1 MYIKEM
7 KMNPQYVIVS
17 SVILLF
23 IFFITIFSSK
33 SFTPYDE
40 KTVFSHMYPYEGFEQ
55 FHHKTEYTL
64 NSTGKDDTMKSFLI
78 GGDSTDC
85 KKVYGL
91 DGLFCSPNAK
101 IDKIDVFGDVKG
113 DPTCSGKSSGLSNSK
128 GALCLNST
136 QLNLLRT
143 RGGNQAG
150 LPSQI
155 GN

>member
-1 MYIKEM
+1 M
-7 KMNPQYVIVS
+7 KMNPQYVIIS
-17 SVILLF
+17 CAILLF

-40 KTVFSHMYPYEGFEQ
+40 KTVFSYMYPYEGFEQ
-55 FHHKTEYTL
+55 FHRKTEYSL

-101 IDKIDVFGDVKG
+101 ADKIDIFSDVKS
-113 DPTCSGKSSGLSNSK
+113 DPTCSGNSSGLSNSK
-128 GALCLNST
+128 GALCLDAT
-136 QLNLLRT
+136 QLNLLKT
-143 RGGNQAG
+143 RGGNQSG

>member
-1 MYIKEM
+1 M
-7 KMNPQYVIVS
+7 KMNPQYVIIS

-55 FHHKTEYTL
+55 FHRKTEYTL
-64 NSTGKDDTMKSFLI
+64 NSTGKDDSLKSFLI
-78 GGDSTDC
+78 NSDTTDC

-101 IDKIDVFGDVKG
+101 SEKISIFSEVKG
-113 DPTCSGKSSGLSNSK
+113 DPTCSGKSSGLTNSK
-128 GALCLNST
+128 GALCLDAT

-143 RGGNQAG
+143 RGGNQSG
-150 LPSQI
+150 LPTQI

>member
-1 MYIKEM
+1 M
-7 KMNPQYVIVS
+7 KMNPQYVIIS
-17 SVILLF
+17 GVILLF

-40 KTVFSHMYPYEGFEQ
+40 KTVFSHMYPYEGFEPV
-55 FHHKTEYTL
+55 HNKTGYTL
-64 NSTGKDDTMKSFLI
+64 NSTGKDDSLSSYLI
-78 GGDSTDC
+78 NSDNADC

-101 IDKIDVFGDVKG
+101 SEKLDIFSDVKN
-113 DPTCSGKSSGLSNSK
+113 DPTCSGNSSGLSNSK
-128 GALCLNST
+128 GALCLDAA

-143 RGGNQAG
+143 RGGNQSG

>member
-1 MYIKEM
+1 M
-7 KMNPQYVIVS
+7 KMNPQYVIIS

-40 KTVFSHMYPYEGFEQ
+40 KNIFSHMYPYEGFEPI
-55 FHHKTEYTL
+55 HHATEYTL
-64 NSTGKDDTMKSFLI
+64 NSTGKDDTLKSFLI
-78 GGDSTDC
+78 NSDNAEC

-101 IDKIDVFGDVKG
+101 SEVVSIFSDVKG
-113 DPTCSGKSSGLSNSK
+113 DPSCKKNSSGLSNSR
-128 GALCLNST
+128 GALCLDET
-136 QLNLLRT
+136 HINLLRT
-143 RGGNQAG
+143 RGGNQTG
-150 LPSQI
+150 LPVQI

>member
-1 MYIKEM
+1 M
-7 KMNPQYVIVS
+7 KMNPQYVIIS
-17 SVILLF
+17 SVIILF

-40 KTVFSHMYPYEGFEQ
+40 KNVFSHMYPYEGFDL
-55 FHHKTEYTL
+55 FNDKTEYTL
-64 NSTGKDDTMKSFLI
+64 NTTGKDDSLKSFLMD
-78 GGDSTDC
+78 GDTTDC

-101 IDKIDVFGDVKG
+101 SEKIDIFSDVKS
-113 DPTCSGKSSGLSNSK
+113 DPTCSGNSSGLSNSK
-128 GALCLNST
+128 GALCLDAT

-143 RGGNQAG
+143 RGGNQSG

>member
-1 MYIKEM
+1 
-7 KMNPQYVIVS
+7 MNPQYVIIS
-17 SVILLF
+17 SVIILF

-40 KTVFSHMYPYEGFEQ
+40 KNVFSHMYPYEGFDL
-55 FHHKTEYTL
+55 FNDKTEYTL
-64 NSTGKDDTMKSFLI
+64 NTTGKDDSLKSFLMD
-78 GGDSTDC
+78 GDTTDC

-101 IDKIDVFGDVKG
+101 SEKIDIFSDVKS
-113 DPTCSGKSSGLSNSK
+113 DPTCSGNSSGLSNSK
-128 GALCLNST
+128 GALCLDAT

-143 RGGNQAG
+143 RGGNQSG

>member
-7 KMNPQYVIVS
+7 KLNPQYAIIS

-40 KTVFSHMYPYEGFEQ
+40 KTVFSHMYPYEGFDL
-55 FHHKTEYTL
+55 FNDKTEYTL
-64 NSTGKDDTMKSFLI
+64 NTTGKDDSLKSYLI
-78 GGDSTDC
+78 DSDVTDC

-101 IDKIDVFGDVKG
+101 SEKIDIFSDVKSG
-113 DPTCSGKSSGLSNSK
+113 PTCSGNSSGLSNSK
-128 GALCLNST
+128 GALCLDAT

-143 RGGNQAG
+143 RGGNQSG

>member
-7 KMNPQYVIVS
+7 KMNPQNLIIA
-17 SVILLF
+17 SVLIFF
-23 IFFITIFSSK
+23 IFFITVFSTK

-40 KTVFSHMYPYEGFEQ
+40 KTIFSHMYPYEGFEQ
-55 FHHKTEYTL
+55 IF
-64 NSTGKDDTMKSFLI
+64 NSTGKDVNN
-78 GGDSTDC
+78 DSNEC

-101 IDKIDVFGDVKG
+101 SEKVDVFSDAKG
-113 DPTCSGKSSGLSNSK
+113 ELTCSGKSSGLSNSK
-128 GALCLNST
+128 GGLCLDAK
-136 QLNLLRT
+136 QLELLRT
-143 RGGNQAG
+143 RGGNQSG

>member
-1 MYIKEM
+1 M
-7 KMNPQYVIVS
+7 KMNTQYVIIS

-55 FHHKTEYTL
+55 FHRKTEYTL
-64 NSTGKDDTMKSFLI
+64 NSTGKDDSLKSFLI
-78 GGDSTDC
+78 NSDTTDC

-101 IDKIDVFGDVKG
+101 SEKIDIFSDIKS
-113 DPTCSGKSSGLSNSK
+113 DPTCFGNSSGLSNSK
-128 GALCLNST
+128 GALCLDST

-143 RGGNQAG
+143 RGGNQSG